1 MQCAGG
7 TIMKKIVRVIAALM
21 LLVSLVS
28 LVGCG
33 GTELGDRGSGKVT
46 LKFTH
51 MWPEHAQIMKQL
63 CQEYSAQNPN
73 VIIQPAYVQ
82 YDQMENTLKSALVSG
97 GLPDVFIFWSNA
109 FSSFAQG
116 GHLANIDQYVLAEKD
131 NFVNDG
137 FALEDGKLDG
147 HYYAAPFR
155 ASGFCVVYNK
165 TIFEKNGW
173 QVPNTLEELDALCTT
188 ITKETSLTPLA
199 VYGTSSGTMMM
210 VKSTFDAYV
219 DIISGLATDPSYI
232 NGRQNIEDYPQ
243 VKELYAKA
251 MEKYKRWYD
260 SGYFTKAPTTKDN
273 ARKEFTNNNTAMIL
287 FNNNNLGDL
296 IKEIDGAF
304 EVGLISFPAP
314 QVVVDS
320 NGAMKNYTS
329 GSFDSLFISKDTKNY
344 EEALKFVEYLMSDE
358 VQQRWAKETT
368 SVSLKKAV
376 TYESEEQIRVAEILS
391 QIGSYPQKRDFT
403 LTSAMSTKNYQMILN
418 YLNGSSAETA
428 LEIVSI
434 AQDNAK
440 ICVEDAGLELVP
452 IEKEL
457 DFTEEK
463 YEWLN

>member
-1 MQCAGG
+1 
-7 TIMKKIVRVIAALM
+7 MKRIIRIIAALM
-21 LLVSLVS
+21 LLASFVS

-33 GTELGDRGSGKVT
+33 DASLGARGDGKVT

-51 MWPEHAQIMKQL
+51 MWPEHAQLMKQL
-63 CQEYSAQNPN
+63 CQEYSAKNPN
-73 VIIQPAYVQ
+73 VVIQPAYVQ
-82 YDQMENTLKSALVSG
+82 YDQMENTLKSAIVSG

-109 FSSFAQG
+109 FSSFAKG
-116 GHLANIDQYVLAEKD
+116 GHLADIDQYALAEKD

-137 FALEDGKLDG
+137 FCLEDGKVDG

-155 ASGFCVVYNK
+155 ASGYCVVYNK

-173 QVPNTLEELDALCTT
+173 QEPKTLEELDALCAQ
-188 ITKETSLTPLA
+188 ITKETALTPLA
-199 VYGTSSGTMMM
+199 VYGTASGTMMQ

-232 NGRQNIEDYPQ
+232 NGRQDIQNQPQ
-243 VKELYAKA
+243 LLELYAKTL
-251 MEKYKRWYD
+251 EKYKVWYD
-260 SGYFTKAPTTKDN
+260 SGYFTKAPATKDN
-273 ARKEFTNNNTAMIL
+273 ARKEFTSNNTAMVI

-296 IKEIDGAF
+296 IKEINGAF
-304 EVGLISFPAP
+304 EVGIISFPAP

-320 NGAMKNYTS
+320 NGAMKNYTN
-329 GSFDSLFISKDTKNY
+329 GTFDSLFISKETKNY
-344 EEALKFVEYLMSDE
+344 DEALKFVEYLMSDE

-376 TYESEEQIRVAEILS
+376 TYDSEEQIRVAEILS

-418 YLNGSSAETA
+418 YLNGSSSDTA
-428 LEIVSI
+428 FEII
-434 AQDNAK
+434 TAAQENAK
-440 ICVEDAGLELVP
+440 ICVEDANLALVP

-457 DFTEEK
+457 DLAEEK